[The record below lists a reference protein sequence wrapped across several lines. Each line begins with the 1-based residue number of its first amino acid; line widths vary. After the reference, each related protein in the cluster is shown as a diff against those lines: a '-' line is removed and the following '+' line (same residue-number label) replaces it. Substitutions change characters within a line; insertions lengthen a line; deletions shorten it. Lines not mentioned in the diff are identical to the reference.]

1 MLVRRGTQKKTLSLE
16 AYSHFILFV
25 VEPCSSGS
33 RSSTDDSETDDD
45 FSVSFPPAAPGM
57 GSNTV
62 MDSSAETNANANGNI
77 NNANLLRGRTFAKKD
92 VQPFPEKERDSTVG
106 VGVRRRAS
114 PSAPVSGATPVAQSG
129 DLNPKVSIVQGTHP
143 SPSHPPPHTHT
154 HKHTRRTSFTRSR
167 SPAAVLRRATPS
179 LHKLSS
185 NSKSH
190 HHHTPTSLKSLRW
203 NVLPAE
209 LRFRFRVPLLPLVF
223 FDFGRGES
231 GDEARSFV
239 WGFSIDYRKL
249 CEAGLLFGSVL
260 YAARWI
266 GESKTPKIPYIVHPR
281 TNELLAQGECY
292 FIPFRKELC

>member
-1 MLVRRGTQKKTLSLE
+1 M
-16 AYSHFILFV
+16 
-25 VEPCSSGS
+25 EPFSSGS

-45 FSVSFPPAAPGM
+45 FSVSFPPPVTGT
-57 GSNTV
+57 GLGTV
-62 MDSSAETNANANGNI
+62 MVISAETKANADGNN

-106 VGVRRRAS
+106 VGTDT
-114 PSAPVSGATPVAQSG
+114 GADGLARLRTPAAQSG
-129 DLNPKVSIVQGTHP
+129 DLNSKVSIVQGTHP
-143 SPSHPPPHTHT
+143 SSSPSHPPHTHT

-167 SPAAVLRRATPS
+167 SPAAVLRRASPS

-190 HHHTPTSLKSLRW
+190 YHHAPTSLKSPSW
-203 NVLPAE
+203 SVLPAQ
-209 LRFRFRVPLLPLVF
+209 LRFRFRVPLPPLVF

-239 WGFSIDYRKL
+239 WGFSIDCRKL

-266 GESKTPKIPYIVHPR
+266 GEYKTPKIPYIVHPR
-281 TNELLAQGECY
+281 TNELLARGECY
-292 FIPFRKELC
+292 FMRCRKSYVD